1 MLKTSSKYLKIINLI
16 KENKF
21 QDAKNLLNQL
31 DDNYKTSIDFYN
43 LSGLLSQSMNELDDA
58 KFFYSKSL
66 DLDKENEEAN
76 FNLAILNY
84 KQKKYLESEKLFNH
98 LINKNPNNPI
108 YYYNLGIIKLDTNN
122 VRSSID
128 LFSKACNLDNNF
140 YYARHHL
147 AEAYER
153 INDLNLAIL
162 NYNMAQAININ
173 RFNNTL
179 NNLGNIFLKL
189 KDYKSSEKY
198 FSESLNYIGD
208 KSLVYNNLAALN
220 LEIGNAE
227 SALDFLH
234 KAILLNK
241 NNFRIFSR
249 FLATSLYLKKDINYY
264 KDFCMEYGSISDL
277 NNKKKTFKKINF
289 IKKEK
294 LKIGF
299 LSADF
304 REHPVGYYLLD
315 FLKEI
320 KNYNFVLTAYSNNLS
335 EDSYTKLLKLD
346 FDEWRDINQVN
357 DKNLADL
364 IYEDSVD
371 ILVDMSGHS
380 GDNRLPVF
388 SYKPALMQIS
398 WAAYLAST
406 GMKEIDYIIGDH
418 YSTPKNDSKNYVE
431 KILQLPEIWSC
442 LSTSDIKNIPTAST
456 PALKN
461 NYITFGCFNNLN
473 KINKNLIN
481 IWSRIL
487 YQIPNS
493 KIFLKNSQFSINVN
507 KDNILRVFEE
517 NKIKPER
524 IILESDSPRNKF
536 LNNYNNVDI
545 ALDTFPYNGGTTSF
559 ELSWMCVPLLTIKGD
574 RFISKC
580 GESINYNL
588 NMHDWIAES
597 EEDYIRRAILFSS
610 NINELENVRKKL
622 RMFSRDSSLFNM
634 KKYANNFS
642 IVLRDAYNSFLQD
655 DGVVNLS

>member
-1 MLKTSSKYLKIINLI
+1 MLKKNFKYQEIINLI
-16 KENKF
+16 NTNKL
-21 QDAKNLLNQL
+21 QEAKNLLNQF
-31 DDNYKTSIDFYN
+31 DDSYKGNSDFFN
-43 LSGLLSQSMNELDDA
+43 LSGLLSQNTNELEEA
-58 KFFYSKSL
+58 KNFYL
-66 DLDKENEEAN
+66 RALELDKENEEAN

-84 KQKKYLESEKLFNH
+84 KQKKYLESEKLFNY
-98 LINKNPNNPI
+98 LVNKNPNNPI
-108 YYYNLGIIKLDTNN
+108 YYYNLGIVKLDTNE
-122 VRSSID
+122 VSSAID
-128 LFSKACNLDNNF
+128 LFTKSCNLDYNF

-153 INDLNLAIL
+153 TNDLNLAIL
-162 NYNMAQAININ
+162 NYNKAQSININ

-189 KDYKSSEKY
+189 KDYKTAEKY
-198 FSESLNYIGD
+198 FIESLNYIGD
-208 KSLVYNNLAALN
+208 KSFVYNNLAVLN
-220 LEIGNAE
+220 LEIGNVE
-227 SALDFLH
+227 PALDFLY
-234 KAILLNK
+234 KAITLN
-241 NNFRIFSR
+241 NSNLRIFSR
-249 FLATSLYLKKDINYY
+249 FLATSLYLKKDINFY
-264 KDFCMEYGSISDL
+264 KEFSIEYGRISDL
-277 NNKKKTFKKINF
+277 SSSKKIFKKSSLN
-289 IKKEK
+289 KKEK

-320 KNYNFVLTAYSNNLS
+320 KNYNFVLTAYSNNLF
-335 EDSYTKLLKLD
+335 EDNYTKLLKLD

-524 IILESDSPRNKF
+524 IILESESPRNKF
-536 LNNYNNVDI
+536 LSNYNNVDI

-574 RFISKC
+574 RFVSKC
-580 GESINYNL
+580 GESINNNL
-588 NMHDWIAES
+588 NMHDWIADN

-610 NINELENVRKKL
+610 NVNELENVRKKL
-622 RMFSRDSSLFNM
+622 RIHSRNSSLFDM

-642 IVLRDAYNSFLQD
+642 IVLREAFNSSLQED
-655 DGVVNLS
+655 

>member
-1 MLKTSSKYLKIINLI
+1 MLKKNFKYQEIINLI
-16 KENKF
+16 NTNKL
-21 QDAKNLLNQL
+21 QEAKNLLNQF
-31 DDNYKTSIDFYN
+31 DDSYKGNSDFFN
-43 LSGLLSQSMNELDDA
+43 LSGLLSQHTNELEEA
-58 KFFYSKSL
+58 KKFYL
-66 DLDKENEEAN
+66 RALELDKENEEAN

-84 KQKKYLESEKLFNH
+84 KQKKYLESEKLFNN
-98 LINKNPNNPI
+98 LVNKNPNNPI
-108 YYYNLGIIKLDTNN
+108 YYYNLGIVKLDTNE
-122 VRSSID
+122 VSSAID
-128 LFSKACNLDNNF
+128 LFTKACNLDYNF

-153 INDLNLAIL
+153 TNDLNLAIL
-162 NYNMAQAININ
+162 NYNKAQSININ

-189 KDYKSSEKY
+189 KDYKTAEKY
-198 FSESLNYIGD
+198 FIESLNYIGD
-208 KSLVYNNLAALN
+208 KSFVYNNLAVLN
-220 LEIGNAE
+220 LEIGNVE
-227 SALDFLH
+227 PALDFLY
-234 KAILLNK
+234 KAITLN
-241 NNFRIFSR
+241 NSNLRIFSR
-249 FLATSLYLKKDINYY
+249 FLATSLYLKKDINFY
-264 KDFCMEYGSISDL
+264 KEFSIEYGRISDL
-277 NNKKKTFKKINF
+277 SSSKKIFKKSSLN
-289 IKKEK
+289 KKEK

-320 KNYNFVLTAYSNNLS
+320 KNYNFVLTAYSNNLF
-335 EDSYTKLLKLD
+335 EDNYTKLLKLD

-524 IILESDSPRNKF
+524 IILESESPRNKF
-536 LNNYNNVDI
+536 LSNYNNVDI

-574 RFISKC
+574 RFVSKC
-580 GESINYNL
+580 GESINNNL
-588 NMHDWIAES
+588 NMYDWIADN

-610 NINELENVRKKL
+610 NVNELENVRKKL
-622 RMFSRDSSLFNM
+622 RIFSRNSSLFDM

-642 IVLRDAYNSFLQD
+642 IVLREAFNSSLQED
-655 DGVVNLS
+655 

>member
-1 MLKTSSKYLKIINLI
+1 MQKKNFKYQEIINLI
-16 KENKF
+16 DANKL
-21 QDAKNLLNQL
+21 QEAKNLLNQF
-31 DDNYKTSIDFYN
+31 DDSYKVNSDFFN
-43 LSGLLSQSMNELDDA
+43 LSGLLSQHTNELEEA
-58 KFFYSKSL
+58 KKFYL
-66 DLDKENEEAN
+66 RALELDKDNEEAN

-84 KQKKYLESEKLFNH
+84 KQKKYLESEKLFNY
-98 LINKNPNNPI
+98 LVNKNPNNPI
-108 YYYNLGIIKLDTNN
+108 YYYNLGIVKLDTNE
-122 VRSSID
+122 VSSAID
-128 LFSKACNLDNNF
+128 LFTKACNLDYNF

-153 INDLNLAIL
+153 TNDLNLAIL
-162 NYNMAQAININ
+162 NYNKAQSININ

-189 KDYKSSEKY
+189 KDYKTAEKY
-198 FSESLNYIGD
+198 FIESLNYIGD
-208 KSLVYNNLAALN
+208 KSFVYNNLAVLN
-220 LEIGNAE
+220 LEIGNVE
-227 SALDFLH
+227 PALDFLY
-234 KAILLNK
+234 KAITLN
-241 NNFRIFSR
+241 NSNLRIFSR
-249 FLATSLYLKKDINYY
+249 FLATSLYLKKDINFY
-264 KDFCMEYGSISDL
+264 KEFSIEYGRISDL
-277 NNKKKTFKKINF
+277 SSKKKNFKKSSLN
-289 IKKEK
+289 KKEK

-320 KNYNFVLTAYSNNLS
+320 KNYNFVLTAYSNNLF
-335 EDSYTKLLKLD
+335 EDNYTKLLKLD

-431 KILQLPEIWSC
+431 KILQLPKIWSC

-507 KDNILRVFEE
+507 KDNILKVFEE

-524 IILESDSPRNKF
+524 IILESESPRNKF
-536 LNNYNNVDI
+536 LSNYNNVDI

-574 RFISKC
+574 RFVSKC
-580 GESINYNL
+580 GESINNNL
-588 NMHDWIAES
+588 NMHDWIADN

-610 NINELENVRKKL
+610 NVNELENVRKKL
-622 RMFSRDSSLFNM
+622 RIFSRNSSLFDM

-642 IVLRDAYNSFLQD
+642 IVLREAFNSSLQED
-655 DGVVNLS
+655 

>member
-1 MLKTSSKYLKIINLI
+1 MLKKNFKYQEIINLI
-16 KENKF
+16 NTNKL
-21 QDAKNLLNQL
+21 QEAKNLLNQF
-31 DDNYKTSIDFYN
+31 DDSYKGNSDFFN
-43 LSGLLSQSMNELDDA
+43 LSGLLSQNTNELEEA
-58 KFFYSKSL
+58 KNFYL
-66 DLDKENEEAN
+66 RALELDKENEEAN

-84 KQKKYLESEKLFNH
+84 KQKKYLESEKLFNY
-98 LINKNPNNPI
+98 LVNKNPNNPI
-108 YYYNLGIIKLDTNN
+108 YYYNLGIVKLDTNE
-122 VRSSID
+122 VSSAID
-128 LFSKACNLDNNF
+128 LFTKSCNLDYNF

-153 INDLNLAIL
+153 TNDLNLAIL
-162 NYNMAQAININ
+162 NYNKAQSININ

-189 KDYKSSEKY
+189 KDYKTAEKY
-198 FSESLNYIGD
+198 FIESLNYIGD
-208 KSLVYNNLAALN
+208 KSFVYNNLAVLN
-220 LEIGNAE
+220 LEIGNVE
-227 SALDFLH
+227 PALDFLY
-234 KAILLNK
+234 KAITLN
-241 NNFRIFSR
+241 NSNLRIFSR
-249 FLATSLYLKKDINYY
+249 FLATSLYLKKDINFY
-264 KDFCMEYGSISDL
+264 KEFSIEYGRISDL
-277 NNKKKTFKKINF
+277 SSKKKIFKKSSLN
-289 IKKEK
+289 KKEK

-320 KNYNFVLTAYSNNLS
+320 KNYNFVLTAYSNNLF
-335 EDSYTKLLKLD
+335 EDNYTKLLKLD

-473 KINKNLIN
+473 KINKNLIS

-524 IILESDSPRNKF
+524 IILESESPRNKF
-536 LNNYNNVDI
+536 LSNYNNVDI

-574 RFISKC
+574 RFVSKC
-580 GESINYNL
+580 GESINNNL
-588 NMHDWIAES
+588 NMHDWIADN

-610 NINELENVRKKL
+610 NVNELENVRKKL
-622 RMFSRDSSLFNM
+622 RIHSRNSSLFDM

-642 IVLRDAYNSFLQD
+642 IVLREAFNSSLQED
-655 DGVVNLS
+655 

>member
-1 MLKTSSKYLKIINLI
+1 MLKKNFKYQEIINLI
-16 KENKF
+16 NTNKL
-21 QDAKNLLNQL
+21 QEAKNLLNQF
-31 DDNYKTSIDFYN
+31 DDSYKGNSDFFN
-43 LSGLLSQSMNELDDA
+43 LSGLLSQHTNELEEA
-58 KFFYSKSL
+58 KKFYL
-66 DLDKENEEAN
+66 RALELDKENEEAN

-84 KQKKYLESEKLFNH
+84 KQKKYLESEKLFNY
-98 LINKNPNNPI
+98 LVNKNPNNPI
-108 YYYNLGIIKLDTNN
+108 YYYNLGIVKLDTNE
-122 VRSSID
+122 VSSAID
-128 LFSKACNLDNNF
+128 LFTKACNLDYNF

-153 INDLNLAIL
+153 TNDLNLAIL
-162 NYNMAQAININ
+162 NYNKAQSININ

-189 KDYKSSEKY
+189 KDYKTAEKY
-198 FSESLNYIGD
+198 FIESLNYIGD
-208 KSLVYNNLAALN
+208 KSFVYNNLAVLN
-220 LEIGNAE
+220 LEIGNVE
-227 SALDFLH
+227 PALDFLY
-234 KAILLNK
+234 KAITLN
-241 NNFRIFSR
+241 NSNLRIFSR
-249 FLATSLYLKKDINYY
+249 FLATSLYLKKDINFY
-264 KDFCMEYGSISDL
+264 KEFSIEYGRISDL
-277 NNKKKTFKKINF
+277 SSKKKIFKKSSLN
-289 IKKEK
+289 KKEK

-320 KNYNFVLTAYSNNLS
+320 KNYNFVLTAYSNNLF
-335 EDSYTKLLKLD
+335 EDNYTKLLKLD

-442 LSTSDIKNIPTAST
+442 LSISDIKNIPTAST

-473 KINKNLIN
+473 KINKNLIS

-524 IILESDSPRNKF
+524 IILESESPRNKF
-536 LNNYNNVDI
+536 LSNYNNVDI

-574 RFISKC
+574 RFVSKC
-580 GESINYNL
+580 GESINNNL
-588 NMHDWIAES
+588 NMHDWIADN

-610 NINELENVRKKL
+610 NVNELENVRKKL
-622 RMFSRDSSLFNM
+622 RIFSRNSSLFDM

-642 IVLRDAYNSFLQD
+642 IVLREAFNSSLQED
-655 DGVVNLS
+655 

>member
-1 MLKTSSKYLKIINLI
+1 MPKKNFKYQEIINLI
-16 KENKF
+16 NTNKL
-21 QDAKNLLNQL
+21 QEAKNLLNQF
-31 DDNYKTSIDFYN
+31 DDNYKGNSDFFN
-43 LSGLLSQSMNELDDA
+43 LSGLLSQNANELEEA
-58 KFFYSKSL
+58 KKFYL
-66 DLDKENEEAN
+66 RALELDKENEEAN

-84 KQKKYLESEKLFNH
+84 KQKKYLESEKLFNY
-98 LINKNPNNPI
+98 LVNKNPNNPI
-108 YYYNLGIIKLDTNN
+108 YYYNLGIVKLDTNE
-122 VRSSID
+122 VSSAID
-128 LFSKACNLDNNF
+128 LFTKACNLDDNF

-153 INDLNLAIL
+153 TNHFNLAIL
-162 NYNMAQAININ
+162 NYNKAQSININ

-189 KDYKSSEKY
+189 KDYKTAEKY
-198 FSESLNYIGD
+198 FIESLNYIGD
-208 KSLVYNNLAALN
+208 KSFVYNNLAVLN
-220 LEIGNAE
+220 LEIGNVE
-227 SALDFLH
+227 SALDFLY
-234 KAILLNK
+234 KAITLN
-241 NNFRIFSR
+241 NSNLRIFSR
-249 FLATSLYLKKDINYY
+249 FLATSLYLKKDINFY
-264 KDFCMEYGSISDL
+264 KEFSVEYGRISDL
-277 NNKKKTFKKINF
+277 SSSKKIFQKSSLN
-289 IKKEK
+289 KKEK

-299 LSADF
+299 VSADF

-320 KNYNFVLTAYSNNLS
+320 KNYNFVLTAYSNNLF
-335 EDSYTKLLKLD
+335 EDNYTKLLKLD

-507 KDNILRVFEE
+507 KDNILKVFEE

-536 LNNYNNVDI
+536 LSNYNNVDI

-574 RFISKC
+574 RFVSKC
-580 GESINYNL
+580 GESINNNL
-588 NMHDWIAES
+588 NMHDWIADN

-610 NINELENVRKKL
+610 NVNELENVRKKL
-622 RMFSRDSSLFNM
+622 RIHSRKSSLFDM

-642 IVLRDAYNSFLQD
+642 IVLREAFNSSLQED
-655 DGVVNLS
+655 

>member
-1 MLKTSSKYLKIINLI
+1 MF
-16 KENKF
+16 E
-21 QDAKNLLNQL
+21 
-31 DDNYKTSIDFYN
+31 DN
-43 LSGLLSQSMNELDDA
+43 
-58 KFFYSKSL
+58 
-66 DLDKENEEAN
+66 
-76 FNLAILNY
+76 
-84 KQKKYLESEKLFNH
+84 
-98 LINKNPNNPI
+98 
-108 YYYNLGIIKLDTNN
+108 
-122 VRSSID
+122 
-128 LFSKACNLDNNF
+128 
-140 YYARHHL
+140 
-147 AEAYER
+147 
-153 INDLNLAIL
+153 
-162 NYNMAQAININ
+162 
-173 RFNNTL
+173 
-179 NNLGNIFLKL
+179 
-189 KDYKSSEKY
+189 
-198 FSESLNYIGD
+198 
-208 KSLVYNNLAALN
+208 
-220 LEIGNAE
+220 
-227 SALDFLH
+227 
-234 KAILLNK
+234 
-241 NNFRIFSR
+241 
-249 FLATSLYLKKDINYY
+249 
-264 KDFCMEYGSISDL
+264 
-277 NNKKKTFKKINF
+277 
-289 IKKEK
+289 
-294 LKIGF
+294 
-299 LSADF
+299 
-304 REHPVGYYLLD
+304 
-315 FLKEI
+315 
-320 KNYNFVLTAYSNNLS
+320 
-335 EDSYTKLLKLD
+335 YTKLLKLD

-507 KDNILRVFEE
+507 KDNILKVFEE

-536 LNNYNNVDI
+536 LSNYNNVDI

-574 RFISKC
+574 RFVSKC
-580 GESINYNL
+580 GESINNNL
-588 NMHDWIAES
+588 NMHDWIADN

-622 RMFSRDSSLFNM
+622 RIHSRNCSLFDM

-642 IVLRDAYNSFLQD
+642 IVLREAFNSSLQED
-655 DGVVNLS
+655 

>member
-1 MLKTSSKYLKIINLI
+1 MPKKNFKYQEIINLI
-16 KENKF
+16 NTNKL
-21 QDAKNLLNQL
+21 QEAKNLLNQF
-31 DDNYKTSIDFYN
+31 DDSYKRNSDFFN
-43 LSGLLSQSMNELDDA
+43 LSGLLFQHTNELEEA
-58 KFFYSKSL
+58 KKFYL
-66 DLDKENEEAN
+66 RALELDKENEEAN

-84 KQKKYLESEKLFNH
+84 KQKKYLESEKLFNY
-98 LINKNPNNPI
+98 LVNKNPNNPI
-108 YYYNLGIIKLDTNN
+108 YYYNLGIVKLDTNE
-122 VRSSID
+122 VSSAID
-128 LFSKACNLDNNF
+128 LFTKACNLDDNF

-153 INDLNLAIL
+153 TNDLNLAIL
-162 NYNMAQAININ
+162 NYNKAQSININ
-173 RFNNTL
+173 RFNHTL

-189 KDYKSSEKY
+189 KDYKTAEKY
-198 FSESLNYIGD
+198 FIESLNYIGD
-208 KSLVYNNLAALN
+208 KSFAYNNLAVLN
-220 LEIGNAE
+220 LEIGNVD
-227 SALDFLH
+227 SALDFLY
-234 KAILLNK
+234 KAITLN
-241 NNFRIFSR
+241 NSNLRIFSR
-249 FLATSLYLKKDINYY
+249 FLATSLYLKKDINFY
-264 KDFCMEYGSISDL
+264 KEFSVEYGRISDL
-277 NNKKKTFKKINF
+277 SSSKKIFQKSSLN
-289 IKKEK
+289 KKEK

-299 LSADF
+299 VSADF

-320 KNYNFVLTAYSNNLS
+320 KNYNFVLTAYSNNLF
-335 EDSYTKLLKLD
+335 EDNYTKLLKLD
-346 FDEWRDINQVN
+346 FDEWRDINKVN

-507 KDNILRVFEE
+507 KDNILKVFEE

-524 IILESDSPRNKF
+524 IILESESPRNKF
-536 LNNYNNVDI
+536 LSNYNNVDI

-574 RFISKC
+574 RFVSKC
-580 GESINYNL
+580 GESINNNL
-588 NMHDWIAES
+588 NMYDWIADN

-610 NINELENVRKKL
+610 NVNELENVRKKL
-622 RMFSRDSSLFNM
+622 RIHSRNSSLFDM

-642 IVLRDAYNSFLQD
+642 IVLREAFNSSLQED
-655 DGVVNLS
+655 

>member
-1 MLKTSSKYLKIINLI
+1 MLKKNLKYQEIVNLI
-16 KENKF
+16 NINKL
-21 QDAKNLLNQL
+21 QQAKNLLNQL
-31 DDNYKTSIDFYN
+31 DDSYKKNSDFFN
-43 LSGLLSQSMNELDDA
+43 LSGLLSENTNEFEDA
-58 KFFYSKSL
+58 KNFYLRAL

-84 KQKKYLESEKLFNH
+84 KQKNYLESEKLFNY
-98 LINKNPNNPI
+98 LINKNPNNQI
-108 YYYNLGIIKLDTNN
+108 YYYNLGIVKLDTND
-122 VRSSID
+122 VSSSID
-128 LFSKACNLDNNF
+128 LFTKACNLDNNF

-153 INDLNLAIL
+153 INDFNLAIL
-162 NYNMAQAININ
+162 NYNKAQSININ

-189 KDYKSSEKY
+189 KDYKSAEKY
-198 FSESLNYIGD
+198 FIESLNYIGD
-208 KSLVYNNLAALN
+208 KSLVYNNLAVLN
-220 LEIGNAE
+220 LEISNVE
-227 SALDFLH
+227 VALDFLH
-234 KAILLNK
+234 KAIILNK
-241 NNFRIFSR
+241 NNLRIFSR
-249 FLATSLYLKKDINYY
+249 FLATSLYLKKDTNFY
-264 KDFCMEYGSISDL
+264 KESSVEYGRIAELS
-277 NNKKKTFKKINF
+277 NKKKIFKKLSLN
-289 IKKEK
+289 KKEK

-299 LSADF
+299 VSADF

-320 KNYNFVLTAYSNNLS
+320 KNYNFSLIAYSNNPF
-335 EDSYTKLLKLD
+335 EDYYTKLLKLD

-364 IYEDSVD
+364 INKDSVD

-388 SYKPALMQIS
+388 SYKPALMQVS

-406 GMKEIDYIIGDH
+406 GIKQIDYIIGDH
-418 YSTPKNDSKNYVE
+418 YSTPKSDFKNYIE
-431 KILQLPEIWSC
+431 QILQLPEIWSC
-442 LSTSDIKNIPTAST
+442 LSTSDIKNISTAST

-481 IWSRIL
+481 IWSKIL

-493 KIFLKNSQFSINVN
+493 KIFLKNSQFNINVN

-536 LNNYNNVDI
+536 LSNYNNVDI

-580 GESINYNL
+580 GESINNNL
-588 NMHDWIAES
+588 NMHDWIADDED
-597 EEDYIRRAILFSS
+597 DYIRRAILFSS
-610 NINELENVRKKL
+610 NINELENTRKKL
-622 RMFSRDSSLFNM
+622 RMFSRNSSLFDM
-634 KKYANNFS
+634 KKYVNNFS
-642 IVLRDAYNSFLQD
+642 IVLREAFNSFQ
-655 DGVVNLS
+655 

>member
-1 MLKTSSKYLKIINLI
+1 MPKKNFKYQEIINLI
-16 KENKF
+16 NTNKL
-21 QDAKNLLNQL
+21 QEAKNLLNQF
-31 DDNYKTSIDFYN
+31 DDSYKGNSDFFN
-43 LSGLLSQSMNELDDA
+43 LSGLLSQHTNELEEA
-58 KFFYSKSL
+58 KKFYL
-66 DLDKENEEAN
+66 RALELDKENEEAN

-84 KQKKYLESEKLFNH
+84 KQKKYLESEKLFNY
-98 LINKNPNNPI
+98 LVNKNPNNPI
-108 YYYNLGIIKLDTNN
+108 YYYNLGIVKLDTNE
-122 VRSSID
+122 VSSAID
-128 LFSKACNLDNNF
+128 LFTKACNLDDNF

-153 INDLNLAIL
+153 TNDLNLAIL
-162 NYNMAQAININ
+162 NYNKAQSININ

-189 KDYKSSEKY
+189 KDYKTAEKY
-198 FSESLNYIGD
+198 FIESLNYIGD
-208 KSLVYNNLAALN
+208 KSFVYNNLAVLN
-220 LEIGNAE
+220 LEIGNVE
-227 SALDFLH
+227 SALDFLY
-234 KAILLNK
+234 KAITLN
-241 NNFRIFSR
+241 NSNLRIFSR
-249 FLATSLYLKKDINYY
+249 FLATSLYLKKDINFY
-264 KDFCMEYGSISDL
+264 KEFSVEYGRISDL
-277 NNKKKTFKKINF
+277 SSSKKIFQKSSLN
-289 IKKEK
+289 KKEK

-299 LSADF
+299 VSADF

-320 KNYNFVLTAYSNNLS
+320 KNYNFVLTAYSNNLF
-335 EDSYTKLLKLD
+335 EDNYTKLLKLD
-346 FDEWRDINQVN
+346 FDEWRDINKVN

-507 KDNILRVFEE
+507 KDNILKVFEE

-524 IILESDSPRNKF
+524 IILESESPRNKF
-536 LNNYNNVDI
+536 LSNYNNVDI

-574 RFISKC
+574 RFVSKC
-580 GESINYNL
+580 GESINNNL
-588 NMHDWIAES
+588 NMYDWIADN

-610 NINELENVRKKL
+610 NVNELENVRKKL
-622 RMFSRDSSLFNM
+622 RIHSRNSSLFDM

-642 IVLRDAYNSFLQD
+642 IVLKEAFNSSLQED
-655 DGVVNLS
+655 

>member
-1 MLKTSSKYLKIINLI
+1 MPKKNFKYQEIINLI
-16 KENKF
+16 NTNKL
-21 QDAKNLLNQL
+21 QEAKNLLNQF
-31 DDNYKTSIDFYN
+31 DDSYKGNSDFFN
-43 LSGLLSQSMNELDDA
+43 LSGLLSQHTNELEEA
-58 KFFYSKSL
+58 KNFYL
-66 DLDKENEEAN
+66 RALELDKENEEAN

-84 KQKKYLESEKLFNH
+84 KQKKYLESEKLFNY
-98 LINKNPNNPI
+98 LVNKNPNNPI
-108 YYYNLGIIKLDTNN
+108 YYYNLGIVKLDTNE
-122 VRSSID
+122 VSSAID
-128 LFSKACNLDNNF
+128 LFTKSCNLDYNF

-153 INDLNLAIL
+153 TNDLNLAIL
-162 NYNMAQAININ
+162 NYNKAQSININ

-189 KDYKSSEKY
+189 KDYKTAEKY
-198 FSESLNYIGD
+198 FIESLNYIGD
-208 KSLVYNNLAALN
+208 KSFVYNNLAVLN
-220 LEIGNAE
+220 LEIGNVE
-227 SALDFLH
+227 PALDFLY
-234 KAILLNK
+234 KAITLN
-241 NNFRIFSR
+241 NSNLRIFSR
-249 FLATSLYLKKDINYY
+249 FLATSLYLKKDINFY
-264 KDFCMEYGSISDL
+264 KEFSVKYGRISDL
-277 NNKKKTFKKINF
+277 SSKKKIFKKSSLN
-289 IKKEK
+289 KKEK

-320 KNYNFVLTAYSNNLS
+320 KNYNFVLTAYSNNLF
-335 EDSYTKLLKLD
+335 EDNYTKLLKLD

-442 LSTSDIKNIPTAST
+442 LSISDIKNIPTAST

-473 KINKNLIN
+473 KINKNLIS

-517 NKIKPER
+517 NKIKPDR
-524 IILESDSPRNKF
+524 IILESESPRNKF
-536 LNNYNNVDI
+536 LSNYNNVDI

-574 RFISKC
+574 RFVSKC
-580 GESINYNL
+580 GESINNNL
-588 NMHDWIAES
+588 NMHDWIADN

-610 NINELENVRKKL
+610 NVNELENVRKKL
-622 RMFSRDSSLFNM
+622 RIFSRNSSLFDM

-642 IVLRDAYNSFLQD
+642 IVLREAFNSSLQED
-655 DGVVNLS
+655 

>member
-1 MLKTSSKYLKIINLI
+1 MLKKSFKYQEIINLI
-16 KENKF
+16 NTNKL
-21 QDAKNLLNQL
+21 QEAKILLNQF
-31 DDNYKTSIDFYN
+31 DDSYKGNSDFFN
-43 LSGLLSQSMNELDDA
+43 LSGLLSQNTNELEEA
-58 KFFYSKSL
+58 KNFYL
-66 DLDKENEEAN
+66 RALELDKENEEAN

-84 KQKKYLESEKLFNH
+84 KQKKYLESEKLFNY
-98 LINKNPNNPI
+98 LVNKNPNNPI
-108 YYYNLGIIKLDTNN
+108 YYYNLGIVKLDTNE
-122 VRSSID
+122 VSSAID
-128 LFSKACNLDNNF
+128 LFTKACNLDYNF

-153 INDLNLAIL
+153 TNDLNLAIL
-162 NYNMAQAININ
+162 NYNKAQSININ

-189 KDYKSSEKY
+189 KDYKTAEKY
-198 FSESLNYIGD
+198 FIESLNYIGD
-208 KSLVYNNLAALN
+208 KSFVYNNLAVLN
-220 LEIGNAE
+220 LEIGNVE
-227 SALDFLH
+227 PALDFLY
-234 KAILLNK
+234 KAITLN
-241 NNFRIFSR
+241 NSNLRIFSR
-249 FLATSLYLKKDINYY
+249 FLATSLYLKKDINFY
-264 KDFCMEYGSISDL
+264 KEFSIEYGRISDL
-277 NNKKKTFKKINF
+277 SSKKKIFKKSSLN
-289 IKKEK
+289 KKEK

-320 KNYNFVLTAYSNNLS
+320 KNYNFVLTAYSNNLF
-335 EDSYTKLLKLD
+335 EDNYTKLLKLD

-442 LSTSDIKNIPTAST
+442 LSISDIKNIPTAST

-473 KINKNLIN
+473 KINKNLIS

-536 LNNYNNVDI
+536 LSNYNNVDI

-574 RFISKC
+574 RFVSKC
-580 GESINYNL
+580 GESINNNL
-588 NMHDWIAES
+588 NMHDWIADN

-610 NINELENVRKKL
+610 NVNELENVRKKL
-622 RMFSRDSSLFNM
+622 RIFSRNSSLFDM

-642 IVLRDAYNSFLQD
+642 IVLREAFNSSLQED
-655 DGVVNLS
+655 

>member
-1 MLKTSSKYLKIINLI
+1 MPKKNFKYQEIINLI
-16 KENKF
+16 NTNKL
-21 QDAKNLLNQL
+21 QEAKNLLNQF
-31 DDNYKTSIDFYN
+31 DDSYKGNSDFFN
-43 LSGLLSQSMNELDDA
+43 LSGLLSQHTNELEEA
-58 KFFYSKSL
+58 KKFYL
-66 DLDKENEEAN
+66 RALELDKENEEAN

-84 KQKKYLESEKLFNH
+84 KQKKYLESEKLFNN
-98 LINKNPNNPI
+98 LVNKNPNNPI
-108 YYYNLGIIKLDTNN
+108 YYYNLGIVKLDTNE
-122 VRSSID
+122 VSSAID
-128 LFSKACNLDNNF
+128 LFTKACNLDYNF

-153 INDLNLAIL
+153 TNDLNLAIL
-162 NYNMAQAININ
+162 NYNKAQSININ

-189 KDYKSSEKY
+189 KDYKTAEKY
-198 FSESLNYIGD
+198 FIESLNYIGD
-208 KSLVYNNLAALN
+208 KSFVYNNLAVLN
-220 LEIGNAE
+220 LEIGNVE
-227 SALDFLH
+227 LALDFLY
-234 KAILLNK
+234 KAITLN
-241 NNFRIFSR
+241 NSNLRIFSR
-249 FLATSLYLKKDINYY
+249 FLATSLYLKKDINFY
-264 KDFCMEYGSISDL
+264 KEFSVKYGRISDL
-277 NNKKKTFKKINF
+277 SSKKKIFKKSSLN
-289 IKKEK
+289 KKEK

-320 KNYNFVLTAYSNNLS
+320 KNYNFVLTAYSNNLF
-335 EDSYTKLLKLD
+335 EDNYTKLLKLD

-442 LSTSDIKNIPTAST
+442 LSISDIKNIPTAST

-473 KINKNLIN
+473 KINKNLIS

-524 IILESDSPRNKF
+524 IILESESPRNKF
-536 LNNYNNVDI
+536 LSNYNNVDI

-574 RFISKC
+574 RFVSKC
-580 GESINYNL
+580 GESINNNL
-588 NMHDWIAES
+588 NMHDWIADN

-610 NINELENVRKKL
+610 NVNELENVRKKL
-622 RMFSRDSSLFNM
+622 RIFSRNSSLFDM

-642 IVLRDAYNSFLQD
+642 IVLREAFNSSLQED
-655 DGVVNLS
+655 

>member
-1 MLKTSSKYLKIINLI
+1 MTKKNFKYQEIINLI
-16 KENKF
+16 NTNKL
-21 QDAKNLLNQL
+21 QEAKNLLNQF
-31 DDNYKTSIDFYN
+31 DDSYKGNSDFFN
-43 LSGLLSQSMNELDDA
+43 LSGLLSQHTNELEEA
-58 KFFYSKSL
+58 KKFYL
-66 DLDKENEEAN
+66 RALELDKENEEAN

-84 KQKKYLESEKLFNH
+84 KQKKYLESEKLFNN
-98 LINKNPNNPI
+98 LVNKNPNNPI
-108 YYYNLGIIKLDTNN
+108 YYYNLGIVKLDTNE
-122 VRSSID
+122 VSSAID
-128 LFSKACNLDNNF
+128 LFTKACNLDDNF

-153 INDLNLAIL
+153 TNDLNLAIL
-162 NYNMAQAININ
+162 NYNKAQSININ
-173 RFNNTL
+173 RFNHTL

-189 KDYKSSEKY
+189 KDYKTAEKY
-198 FSESLNYIGD
+198 FIESLNYIGD
-208 KSLVYNNLAALN
+208 KSFVYNNLAVLN
-220 LEIGNAE
+220 LEIGNVE
-227 SALDFLH
+227 SALDFLY
-234 KAILLNK
+234 KAITLN
-241 NNFRIFSR
+241 NSNLRIFSR
-249 FLATSLYLKKDINYY
+249 FLATSLYLKKDINFY
-264 KDFCMEYGSISDL
+264 KEFSVEYGRISDL
-277 NNKKKTFKKINF
+277 SSSKKIFQKSSLN
-289 IKKEK
+289 KKEK

-299 LSADF
+299 VSADF

-320 KNYNFVLTAYSNNLS
+320 KNYNFVLTAYSNNLF
-335 EDSYTKLLKLD
+335 EDNYTKLLKLD
-346 FDEWRDINQVN
+346 FDEWRDINTVN

-418 YSTPKNDSKNYVE
+418 YSTPKTDSKNYVE
-431 KILQLPEIWSC
+431 NILQLPEIWSC
-442 LSTSDIKNIPTAST
+442 LSTSDIKNIPTTST

-536 LNNYNNVDI
+536 LSNYNNVDI

-574 RFISKC
+574 RFVSKC
-580 GESINYNL
+580 GESINNNL
-588 NMHDWIAES
+588 NMQDWIADN

-610 NINELENVRKKL
+610 NVNELENVRKKL
-622 RMFSRDSSLFNM
+622 RIHSRNSSLFDM
-634 KKYANNFS
+634 KKYANNYS
-642 IVLRDAYNSFLQD
+642 IVLREAFNSSLQED
-655 DGVVNLS
+655 

>member
-1 MLKTSSKYLKIINLI
+1 MPKKNFKYQEIINLI
-16 KENKF
+16 NTNKL
-21 QDAKNLLNQL
+21 QEAKNLLNQF
-31 DDNYKTSIDFYN
+31 DDSYKGNSDFFN
-43 LSGLLSQSMNELDDA
+43 LSGLLSQHTNELEEA
-58 KFFYSKSL
+58 KKFYL
-66 DLDKENEEAN
+66 RALELDKENEEAN

-84 KQKKYLESEKLFNH
+84 KQKKYLESEKLFNN
-98 LINKNPNNPI
+98 LVNKNPNNPI
-108 YYYNLGIIKLDTNN
+108 YYYNLGIVKLDTNE
-122 VRSSID
+122 VSSAID
-128 LFSKACNLDNNF
+128 LFTKACNLDYNF

-153 INDLNLAIL
+153 TNDLNLAIL
-162 NYNMAQAININ
+162 NYNKAQSININ

-189 KDYKSSEKY
+189 KDYKTAEKY
-198 FSESLNYIGD
+198 FIESLNYIGD
-208 KSLVYNNLAALN
+208 KSFVYNNLAVLN
-220 LEIGNAE
+220 LEIGNVE
-227 SALDFLH
+227 PALDFLY
-234 KAILLNK
+234 KAITLN
-241 NNFRIFSR
+241 NSNLRIFSR
-249 FLATSLYLKKDINYY
+249 FLATSLYLKKDINFY
-264 KDFCMEYGSISDL
+264 KEFSIEYGRISDL
-277 NNKKKTFKKINF
+277 SSKKKIFKKSSLN
-289 IKKEK
+289 KKEK

-320 KNYNFVLTAYSNNLS
+320 KNYNFVLTAYSNNLF
-335 EDSYTKLLKLD
+335 EDNYTKLLKLD

-442 LSTSDIKNIPTAST
+442 LSISDIKNIPTAST

-473 KINKNLIN
+473 KINKNLIS

-524 IILESDSPRNKF
+524 IILESESPRNKF
-536 LNNYNNVDI
+536 LSNYNNVDI

-574 RFISKC
+574 RFVSKC
-580 GESINYNL
+580 GESINNNL
-588 NMHDWIAES
+588 NMHDWIADN

-610 NINELENVRKKL
+610 NVNELENVRKKL
-622 RMFSRDSSLFNM
+622 RIFSRNSSLFDM

-642 IVLRDAYNSFLQD
+642 IVLREAFNSSLQED
-655 DGVVNLS
+655 

>member
-1 MLKTSSKYLKIINLI
+1 MPKKNFKYQEIINLI
-16 KENKF
+16 NTNKL
-21 QDAKNLLNQL
+21 QEAKNLLNQF
-31 DDNYKTSIDFYN
+31 DDSYKGNSDFFN
-43 LSGLLSQSMNELDDA
+43 LSGLLSQHTNELEEA
-58 KFFYSKSL
+58 KKFYL
-66 DLDKENEEAN
+66 RALELDKENEEAN

-84 KQKKYLESEKLFNH
+84 KQKKYLESEKLFNY
-98 LINKNPNNPI
+98 LVNKNPNNPI
-108 YYYNLGIIKLDTNN
+108 YYYNLGIVKLDTNE
-122 VRSSID
+122 VSSAID
-128 LFSKACNLDNNF
+128 LFTKACNLDDNF

-153 INDLNLAIL
+153 TNDLNLAIL
-162 NYNMAQAININ
+162 NYNKAQSININ
-173 RFNNTL
+173 RFNHTL

-189 KDYKSSEKY
+189 KDYKTAEKY
-198 FSESLNYIGD
+198 FIESLNYIGD
-208 KSLVYNNLAALN
+208 KSFVYNNLAVLN
-220 LEIGNAE
+220 LEIGNVE
-227 SALDFLH
+227 SALDFLY
-234 KAILLNK
+234 KAITLN
-241 NNFRIFSR
+241 NSNLRIFSR
-249 FLATSLYLKKDINYY
+249 FLATSLYLKKDINFY
-264 KDFCMEYGSISDL
+264 KEFSVEYGRISDL
-277 NNKKKTFKKINF
+277 SSSKKIFQKSSLN
-289 IKKEK
+289 KKEK

-299 LSADF
+299 VSADF

-320 KNYNFVLTAYSNNLS
+320 KNYNFVLTAYSNNLF
-335 EDSYTKLLKLD
+335 EDNYTKLLKLD
-346 FDEWRDINQVN
+346 FDEWRDINKVN

-507 KDNILRVFEE
+507 KDNILKVFEE

-524 IILESDSPRNKF
+524 IILESESPRNKF
-536 LNNYNNVDI
+536 LSNYNNVDI

-574 RFISKC
+574 RFVSKC
-580 GESINYNL
+580 GESINNNL
-588 NMHDWIAES
+588 NMYDWIADN

-610 NINELENVRKKL
+610 NVNELENVRKKL
-622 RMFSRDSSLFNM
+622 RIHSRNSSLFDM

-642 IVLRDAYNSFLQD
+642 IVLREAFNSSLQED
-655 DGVVNLS
+655 

>member
-1 MLKTSSKYLKIINLI
+1 MPKKNFKYQEIINLI
-16 KENKF
+16 NTNKL
-21 QDAKNLLNQL
+21 QEAKNLLNQF
-31 DDNYKTSIDFYN
+31 DDSYKGNSDFFN
-43 LSGLLSQSMNELDDA
+43 LSGLLSQHTNELEEA
-58 KFFYSKSL
+58 KKFYL
-66 DLDKENEEAN
+66 RALELDKENEEAN

-84 KQKKYLESEKLFNH
+84 KQKKYLESEKLFNY
-98 LINKNPNNPI
+98 LVNKNPNNPI
-108 YYYNLGIIKLDTNN
+108 YYYNLGIVKLDTNE
-122 VRSSID
+122 VSSAID
-128 LFSKACNLDNNF
+128 LFTKACNLDDNF

-153 INDLNLAIL
+153 TNDLNLAIL
-162 NYNMAQAININ
+162 NYNKAQSININ

-189 KDYKSSEKY
+189 KDYKTAEKY
-198 FSESLNYIGD
+198 FIESLNYIGD
-208 KSLVYNNLAALN
+208 KSFVYNNLAVLN
-220 LEIGNAE
+220 LEIGNVE
-227 SALDFLH
+227 PALDFLY
-234 KAILLNK
+234 KAITLN
-241 NNFRIFSR
+241 NSNLRIFSR
-249 FLATSLYLKKDINYY
+249 FLATSLYLKKDINFY
-264 KDFCMEYGSISDL
+264 KEFSVKYGRISDL
-277 NNKKKTFKKINF
+277 SSKKKIFKKSSLN
-289 IKKEK
+289 KKEK

-320 KNYNFVLTAYSNNLS
+320 KNYNFVLTAYSNNLF
-335 EDSYTKLLKLD
+335 EDNYTKLLKLD

-418 YSTPKNDSKNYVE
+418 YSTPKTDSKNYVE
-431 KILQLPEIWSC
+431 NILQLPEIWSC

-473 KINKNLIN
+473 KINKNLIS

-507 KDNILRVFEE
+507 KDNILKVFEE

-524 IILESDSPRNKF
+524 IILESESPRNKF
-536 LNNYNNVDI
+536 LSNYNNVDI

-574 RFISKC
+574 RFVSKC
-580 GESINYNL
+580 GESINNNL
-588 NMHDWIAES
+588 NMHDWIADN

-610 NINELENVRKKL
+610 NVNELENVRKKL
-622 RMFSRDSSLFNM
+622 RIHSRNSSLFDM

-642 IVLRDAYNSFLQD
+642 IVLREAFNSSLQED
-655 DGVVNLS
+655 

>member
-1 MLKTSSKYLKIINLI
+1 MTKKNFKYQEIINLI
-16 KENKF
+16 NTNKL
-21 QDAKNLLNQL
+21 QEAKNLLNQF
-31 DDNYKTSIDFYN
+31 DDSYKGNSDFFN
-43 LSGLLSQSMNELDDA
+43 LSGLLSQHTNELEEA
-58 KFFYSKSL
+58 KKFYL
-66 DLDKENEEAN
+66 RALELDKENEEAN

-84 KQKKYLESEKLFNH
+84 KQKKYLESEKLFNY
-98 LINKNPNNPI
+98 LVNKNPNNPI
-108 YYYNLGIIKLDTNN
+108 YYYNLGIVKLDTNE
-122 VRSSID
+122 VSSAID
-128 LFSKACNLDNNF
+128 LFTKACNLDYNF

-153 INDLNLAIL
+153 TNDLNLAIL
-162 NYNMAQAININ
+162 NYNKAQYININ

-189 KDYKSSEKY
+189 KDYKTAEKY
-198 FSESLNYIGD
+198 FIESLNYIGD
-208 KSLVYNNLAALN
+208 KSFVYNNLAVLN
-220 LEIGNAE
+220 LEIGNVE
-227 SALDFLH
+227 SALDFLY
-234 KAILLNK
+234 KAITLN
-241 NNFRIFSR
+241 NSNLRIFSR
-249 FLATSLYLKKDINYY
+249 FLATSLYLKKDINFY
-264 KDFCMEYGSISDL
+264 KEFSVEYGRISDL
-277 NNKKKTFKKINF
+277 SSSKKIFQKSSLN
-289 IKKEK
+289 KKEK

-299 LSADF
+299 VSADF

-320 KNYNFVLTAYSNNLS
+320 KNYNFVLTAYSNNLF
-335 EDSYTKLLKLD
+335 EDNYTKLLKLD
-346 FDEWRDINQVN
+346 FDEWRDINTVN

-418 YSTPKNDSKNYVE
+418 YSTPKTDSKNYVE
-431 KILQLPEIWSC
+431 NILQLPEIWSC
-442 LSTSDIKNIPTAST
+442 LSTSDIKNIPTTST

-536 LNNYNNVDI
+536 LSNYNNVDI

-574 RFISKC
+574 RFVSKC
-580 GESINYNL
+580 GESINNNL
-588 NMHDWIAES
+588 NMQDWIADN

-610 NINELENVRKKL
+610 NVNELENVRKKL
-622 RMFSRDSSLFNM
+622 RIHSRNSSLFDM
-634 KKYANNFS
+634 KKYANNYS
-642 IVLRDAYNSFLQD
+642 IVLREAFNSSLQED
-655 DGVVNLS
+655 

>member
-1 MLKTSSKYLKIINLI
+1 MLKKNLKYQEIVNLI
-16 KENKF
+16 NTNKL
-21 QDAKNLLNQL
+21 QQAKNLLNQL
-31 DDNYKTSIDFYN
+31 DDSYKKNSDFFN
-43 LSGLLSQSMNELDDA
+43 LSGLLSQNTNEFEDA
-58 KFFYSKSL
+58 KNFYLKAL

-84 KQKKYLESEKLFNH
+84 KQKNYLESEKLFNY
-98 LINKNPNNPI
+98 LINKNPNNQI
-108 YYYNLGIIKLDTNN
+108 YYYNLGIVKLDTND
-122 VRSSID
+122 VSSSID
-128 LFSKACNLDNNF
+128 LFTKACNLDNNF

-153 INDLNLAIL
+153 INDFNLAIL
-162 NYNMAQAININ
+162 NYNKAQSININ

-189 KDYKSSEKY
+189 KDYKSAEKY
-198 FSESLNYIGD
+198 FIESLNYIGD
-208 KSLVYNNLAALN
+208 KSLVYNNLAVLN
-220 LEIGNAE
+220 LEISNVE
-227 SALDFLH
+227 VALDFLH
-234 KAILLNK
+234 KAIILNK
-241 NNFRIFSR
+241 NNLRIFSR
-249 FLATSLYLKKDINYY
+249 FLATSLYLKKDTNFY
-264 KDFCMEYGSISDL
+264 KESSVEYGRIAELS
-277 NNKKKTFKKINF
+277 NKKKIFKKLSLN
-289 IKKEK
+289 KKEK

-299 LSADF
+299 VSADF

-320 KNYNFVLTAYSNNLS
+320 KIYNFSPIAYSNNPL
-335 EDSYTKLLKLD
+335 EDYYTKLLKLD

-364 IYEDSVD
+364 INKDSVD

-388 SYKPALMQIS
+388 SYKPALMQVS

-406 GMKEIDYIIGDH
+406 GIKQIDYIIGDH
-418 YSTPKNDSKNYVE
+418 YSTPKSDFKNYE
-431 KILQLPEIWSC
+431 EQILQLPEIWSC
-442 LSTSDIKNIPTAST
+442 LSTSDIKNISTAST

-481 IWSRIL
+481 IWSKIL

-493 KIFLKNSQFSINVN
+493 KIFLKNSQFNINVN

-536 LNNYNNVDI
+536 LSNYNNVDI

-580 GESINYNL
+580 GESINNNL
-588 NMHDWIAES
+588 NMHDWIADDED
-597 EEDYIRRAILFSS
+597 DYIRRAILFSS
-610 NINELENVRKKL
+610 NINELENTRKKL
-622 RMFSRDSSLFNM
+622 RMFSRNSSLFDM
-634 KKYANNFS
+634 KKYVNNFS
-642 IVLRDAYNSFLQD
+642 IVLREAFNSFQ
-655 DGVVNLS
+655 